1 MRKAFLLIPI
11 LTICLT
17 VYCQTNPLE
26 EIIIDETEKRNSLVR
41 TIEIDEVWAGH
52 PVGFCLLTTGN
63 RQYIAYYNADR
74 QMVVGQRDLNEDCF
88 HQHIMTSTLRET
100 HGGTSTILGWDSHNY
115 VTLGIDSQ
123 GYIHLSGNMHVHPLT
138 YFRSTE
144 PHDITTLK
152 QVMKMTG
159 SLEEKLTYPRFM
171 TDLNGHLIF
180 HYRDGGSGNGNEI
193 YNIYSAE
200 SKSWERLLDV
210 PLTDGEGK
218 MNAYQSQPT
227 LMADNWY
234 HVWWVWR
241 DTPDCSTNHDL
252 SYMKS
257 NDLKNW
263 YNAFGKPVKLP
274 ATLQNKSL
282 IVDPV
287 PPGGGIINL
296 SARLCLDENNKP
308 VFIYH
313 KYGTDGN
320 LQLFVARLK
329 GESWVSNQI
338 TKWDYRWEFSGGGSI
353 VVDVRLKDFLRRDD
367 GYYEFSY
374 WHVKQGSNTL
384 LLNENFNIVGKVLR
398 SEAFSE
404 TVNVEGDF
412 PGLEVRI
419 ADDIGK
425 ADEKEVRYF
434 LKWESLTNNR
444 DRPRLKPWPDPSKL
458 YLHKM
463 KGEQNMVK

>member
-88 HQHIMTSTLRET
+88 HQHIMTPTLRET